1 MKIGCVDVDGHNWPN
16 LCLMKLSAYHKG
28 RGDTVEMWRPEGWY
42 DLVYKSRV
50 FTDTYSKD
58 NIYIANADQI
68 IRGGTGYGPGPDLPD
83 VVEHQ
88 RPDYSLCPQF
98 PDTAYGFLTRGCPRA
113 CGFCIVSGKEGRRS
127 HQVADLSE
135 FWDGQR
141 EIKLLDANLLACPD
155 HERLILQL
163 AESRAYVDFSQGLDI
178 RLTTPDNIALLNRV
192 RTKAVH
198 FAWDDPNVDLT
209 GYFRRFVELTAIKS
223 DRRRRVYVLTNY
235 GSTHEQDLYRV
246 DTLRGLGYD
255 PYVMVYDHPSAPPI
269 TRHLQRWVNNKRI
282 FHTVR
287 DFADYAPAKRLREST
302 I

>member
-1 MKIGCVDVDGHNWPN
+1 M
-16 LCLMKLSAYHKG
+16 
-28 RGDTVEMWRPEGWY
+28 
-42 DLVYKSRV
+42 
-50 FTDTYSKD
+50 
-58 NIYIANADQI
+58 
-68 IRGGTGYGPGPDLPD
+68 
-83 VVEHQ
+83 
-88 RPDYSLCPQF
+88 
-98 PDTAYGFLTRGCPRA
+98 
-113 CGFCIVSGKEGRRS
+113 
-127 HQVADLSE
+127 ADLSE

-246 DTLRGLGYD
+246 DTLRGLGFD
-255 PYVMVYDHPSAPPI
+255 PYVMVYDRPSAPPV

-287 DFADYAPAKRLREST
+287 DFADYAPAKRLRESP

>member
-1 MKIGCVDVDGHNWPN
+1 M
-16 LCLMKLSAYHKG
+16 
-28 RGDTVEMWRPEGWY
+28 
-42 DLVYKSRV
+42 
-50 FTDTYSKD
+50 
-58 NIYIANADQI
+58 
-68 IRGGTGYGPGPDLPD
+68 
-83 VVEHQ
+83 
-88 RPDYSLCPQF
+88 
-98 PDTAYGFLTRGCPRA
+98 
-113 CGFCIVSGKEGRRS
+113 
-127 HQVADLSE
+127 ADLSE

-255 PYVMVYDHPSAPPI
+255 PYVMVYDRPSAPPI

-287 DFADYAPAKRLREST
+287 DFADYAPAKRLRESP